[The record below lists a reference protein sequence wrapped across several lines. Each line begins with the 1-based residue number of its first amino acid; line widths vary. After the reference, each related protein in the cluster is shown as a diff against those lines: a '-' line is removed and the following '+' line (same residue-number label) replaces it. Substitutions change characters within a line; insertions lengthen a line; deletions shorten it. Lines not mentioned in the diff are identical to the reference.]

1 MFCDAEPEPGL
12 IDDTANGGV
21 GVTVGTRG
29 LAASVEMPANIS
41 AATLRE
47 DPQTLPLRGET

>member
-1 MFCDAEPEPGL
+1 VM
-12 IDDTANGGV
+12 
-21 GVTVGTRG
+21 VGTRG

-47 DPQTLPLRGET
+47 DPQTFPLCGET